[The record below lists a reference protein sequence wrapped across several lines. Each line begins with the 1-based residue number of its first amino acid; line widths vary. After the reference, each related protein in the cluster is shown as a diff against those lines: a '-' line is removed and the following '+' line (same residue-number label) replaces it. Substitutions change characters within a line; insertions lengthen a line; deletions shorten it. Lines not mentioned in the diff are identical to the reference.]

1 MSDNVSKEPAQ
12 SPLNAVRDWATSINP
27 RLAERL
33 LNRPP
38 TLSYTPDQGGGHA
51 ADGAHAADNAIAA
64 AEPMPGASAAVS
76 QPPDE
81 PRAARDPLA
90 AQHPPPFDASF
101 TPGSADAAD
110 PDGGIGTN
118 DSSDGQTRRL
128 PYEPMDLDVLA
139 ANEHAARER
148 ELAAIGERVEFV
160 YDPAAGPNESFFQ
173 SESLREQLVNT
184 KADAFSLTR
193 SAGFA
198 FVDWRNHVDRLR
210 AARHVRRLHSLA
222 AADAAATGL
231 AASRA
236 ARSSRP
242 PLAAVA
248 LSAATSRPLRP
259 EAATLAGTSA
269 LPAGTIRPRVD
280 AAPPGAASTVSA
292 PVGAPPAAAVERLD
306 FAGMAVG
313 PSSSG
318 SDASRVAIA
327 ALESEAAVL
336 RNALHNSEQR
346 AAASDEHLHSMQDH
360 VEQVSHEVDALRSR
374 HVTIAKEN
382 SDLTDLLTR
391 AVAECRAHEES
402 AASLASAAAASASAA
417 VPAGVAPLTGAS
429 AAPARPASGLPSG
442 VAAAYS
448 GSTAATRTARAHSI
462 ARLAA
467 AGPAGGSPPPHPSF
481 PSSAPP
487 GSGVPPPVPPP
498 SSTSPAPPPPVPPP
512 SAPVL
517 PASHP
522 LAPPG
527 PGAPGAPAPGPV
539 PPPVAAAVP
548 SASTAYPQPA
558 WYADVPSRTPPN
570 ESLTVPLPPFG
581 TALSIAPK
589 SIGAVKARSYEQ
601 GSSGKFVGLLS
612 VMAQTPGQVA
622 DSFPRLVQC
631 LVDVAS
637 SFFYMEN
644 GMATPEAVNGDV
656 HRFLVDSLT
665 HSSCPPRITVSFRE
679 SSTSFAKVASNHPP
693 SRYSEYFVAHVLDHL
708 IRELLP
714 AYEATTEIS
723 FNNEARLKPGDR
735 LMDFVNRV
743 RTAASKHMTSSRT
756 ARMRMLTQIQDAK
769 SHPRVEK
776 SVHNEV
782 TRIIHSVVQQNGEL
796 SALVAEV
803 EALGYLGG
811 YLNDPIISSAPATP
825 QLNFPAQPPAQPS
838 YIAQQPAQPPPP
850 ASPPVRPAG
859 PPPTLPGN
867 PPLSAIAEAQ
877 AILAKA
883 EAAKADA
890 AAFLTQANNSQIV
903 NRTPLPRRCYDLT
916 RLYPLLLPPGT
927 PIPALRGDRTCA
939 VCTELFGK
947 TLIPWVEGAERPTP
961 ASKQKFQHDPWF
973 CISVGIAARNRA
985 ARGDARFTPE
995 LVAGLENKPAT
1006 VEDFPSA

>member
-1 MSDNVSKEPAQ
+1 
-12 SPLNAVRDWATSINP
+12 
-27 RLAERL
+27 
-33 LNRPP
+33 
-38 TLSYTPDQGGGHA
+38 
-51 ADGAHAADNAIAA
+51 
-64 AEPMPGASAAVS
+64 MPGAAAIES
-76 QPPDE
+76 QPPDG
-81 PRAARDPLA
+81 PRAARDLLA
-90 AQHPPPFDASF
+90 AQHPPPSDATF
-101 TPGSADAAD
+101 GFIQLPLDAADAAASA
-110 PDGGIGTN
+110 PDGGIGTD

-128 PYEPMDLDVLA
+128 PYEPFDPEVLA
-139 ANEHAARER
+139 ANELAARER
-148 ELAAIGERVEFV
+148 GLAAIDEHIHLV
-160 YDPAAGPNESFFQ
+160 YAPADGPNESYFQ
-173 SESLREQLVNT
+173 PELLREQNLNMQ
-184 KADAFSLTR
+184 ADEFNRAL
-193 SAGFA
+193 SAGLGFA
-198 FVDWRNHVDRLR
+198 DWRNNASFIGAFRRGRLSR
-210 AARHVRRLHSLA
+210 QIAT
-222 AADAAATGL
+222 ADAAAAGL
-231 AASRA
+231 ASSRA

-242 PLAAVA
+242 ALAAVA
-248 LSAATSRPLRP
+248 LSAATSRPPRP
-259 EAATLAGTSA
+259 EAATLTGASA
-269 LPAGTIRPRVD
+269 PLAGTIRSRVA
-280 AAPPGAASTVSA
+280 AAPPGATACVSA
-292 PVGAPPAAAVERLD
+292 PVGAPPAAAGERLD

-327 ALESEAAVL
+327 ALESEATAL
-336 RNALHNSEQR
+336 RNALAASERR
-346 AAASDEHLHSMQDH
+346 AAASDEQLYQMQDH
-360 VEQVSHEVDALRSR
+360 VEQVSNEVDALRSR
-374 HVTIAKEN
+374 HVTIANEN

-391 AVAECRAHEES
+391 AVSECKAHEES
-402 AASLASAAAASASAA
+402 AASLASAVAASASVG

-448 GSTAATRTARAHSI
+448 GSTAATRAARALSI
-462 ARLAA
+462 ARLATT
-467 AGPAGGSPPPHPSF
+467 GPAGVAAAAAAPGSGF
-481 PSSAPP
+481 SAPP
-487 GSGVPPPVPPP
+487 GSGAAPPVPPP
-498 SSTSPAPPPPVPPP
+498 SSTPPAPPPPVPPP

-517 PASHP
+517 PFSPP
-522 LAPPG
+522 LVPPG
-527 PGAPGAPAPGPV
+527 PGAPGAPVPGPV
-539 PPPVAAAVP
+539 PPPVGAAAP
-548 SASTAYPQPA
+548 SALNAYPQPA
-558 WYADVPSRTPPN
+558 WYTDVHSRTPPN
-570 ESLTVPLPPFG
+570 ESLTTPLPPFS

-612 VMAQTPGQVA
+612 AMAQTPGQVA
-622 DSFPRLVQC
+622 DSYPRLAQC

-665 HSSCPPRITVSFRE
+665 HSSCLPRITVSFRE
-679 SSTSFAKVASNHPP
+679 SSTSFAKVAP
-693 SRYSEYFVAHVLDHL
+693 SYPASSYSEYFVAHVLDHL

-811 YLNDPIISSAPATP
+811 YLNDPIISSSPATP
-825 QLNFPAQPPAQPS
+825 QLNFPAQPPAQLS

-850 ASPPVRPAG
+850 ASSPAPPAV
-859 PPPTLPGN
+859 PPPGVVFHLDTLPGN

-890 AAFLTQANNSQIV
+890 AAFLFQANSSNG
-903 NRTPLPRRCYDLT
+903 RPPLPRRCYDLT

-961 ASKQKFQHDPWF
+961 QSKQKFAHDPWF
-973 CISVGIAARNRA
+973 CVSVGIAARNRA

-995 LVAGLENKPAT
+995 LTAGLENKPAT
-1006 VEDFPSA
+1006 IEDFPSA